1 MSTRTNHR
9 QVRAGDRISER
20 AARRVIAHLRTA
32 PLTGAPPAPSDPA
45 NATVD
50 DRRDTQRSAANPQ
63 ILRRWVVADLI
74 AAAAWRRA
82 FA

>member
-9 QVRAGDRISER
+9 PFRTGDRVSQH
-20 AARRVIAHLRTA
+20 AGRRVIAQFRTPVRDPA
-32 PLTGAPPAPSDPA
+32 RPAPSDPA

-50 DRRDTQRSAANPQ
+50 DRHDTQRSASDPQ

-74 AAAAWRRA
+74 AAAGRRA